1 MSKTLEEMMGRLS
14 EQDRADVEVRAAE
27 LIAEETT
34 LQSLRKNQQMT
45 QAGLA
50 AALGV
55 DQGEISRI
63 EQRSD
68 LLLSTLQRHIHGMGG
83 KLSLVV
89 EMPNKKPVFLTGL
102 GDLSHG

>member
-1 MSKTLEEMMGRLS
+1 MSDDYEKIMARLPA
-14 EQDRADVEVRAAE
+14 ERRAKIEARAQE
-27 LIAEETT
+27 LIAQEMT
-34 LQSLRKNQQMT
+34 LQALRKEQNLT

-50 AALGV
+50 QALGV

-83 KLSLVV
+83 QLKLVV
-89 EMPNKKPVFLTGL
+89 EMPNKKPVVLTGL